1 MFPNL
6 ELRVPHISPGFGEMW
21 ELANAGVR
29 VPVAHE
35 EFRSESS

>member
-21 ELANAGVR
+21 DLAALDPEILRPNWHSPASIR
-29 VPVAHE
+29 
-35 EFRSESS
+35 